1 MEKSKV
7 MMHEKFGEKSFQTI
21 IGNLLRYGVWISL
34 SVAFIGGIVYL
45 MHHGNDIEDYSVFK
59 ENDRNIFE
67 VITAVVNGVISG
79 SGEFLIFFGIILL
92 FLTPCFQGFTFSF
105 LFFDRERLFVCY
117 YYADCY
123 SDYYN
128 QYFIWIFSLIC
139 CCRL

>member
-1 MEKSKV
+1 MT
-7 MMHEKFGEKSFQTI
+7 HEKFGEKDFQTI

-67 VITAVVNGVISG
+67 VITSVVNGVISG

-92 FLTPCFQGFTFSF
+92 FLTPVFRVLLSLFSF
-105 LFFDRERLFVCY
+105 LIEK
-117 YYADCY
+117 
-123 SDYYN
+123 DYLYVVITLIVILIIITSIS
-128 QYFIWIFSLIC
+128 FGFSH
-139 CCRL
+139 